1 MWSVTLSFIMA
12 IMTPPCPGFP
22 LKNIC
27 LIRLWNAICAGRD
40 KVVPGHTLNISSL
53 CNNGECSHRSTHTH
67 MLTRAH
73 TRSLSPDNS
82 RTGSPLINL
91 QHKYTQTAAAADRNW
106 DLEWVAENQKVQI
119 QWRVFTPPS
128 ISTFAI
134 SLPCTK
140 NTNGQGSHSHAALMI
155 YSYGK

>member
-1 MWSVTLSFIMA
+1 MQGEIKWYQVTHSISHHYVTTESAA
-12 IMTPPCPGFP
+12 IV
-22 LKNIC
+22 L
-27 LIRLWNAICAGRD
+27 
-40 KVVPGHTLNISSL
+40 
-53 CNNGECSHRSTHTH
+53 HTH

-106 DLEWVAENQKVQI
+106 DLERVAENQKVQI